1 MKLFVFPV
9 ANGGENVSFLSEFR
23 ANSPGDAYVQQL
35 CNPATMLLY
44 MTLSECYSQPYTS
57 KRYGAS
63 VDYVRARTAVYTT
76 MHQLLLRV
84 ARN

>member
-9 ANGGENVSFLSEFR
+9 ANGEKNVSFLSEFR

-57 KRYGAS
+57 KRQS
-63 VDYVRARTAVYTT
+63 VTEHRLITFARVQQYT
-76 MHQLLLRV
+76 QRCISYY
-84 ARN
+84 